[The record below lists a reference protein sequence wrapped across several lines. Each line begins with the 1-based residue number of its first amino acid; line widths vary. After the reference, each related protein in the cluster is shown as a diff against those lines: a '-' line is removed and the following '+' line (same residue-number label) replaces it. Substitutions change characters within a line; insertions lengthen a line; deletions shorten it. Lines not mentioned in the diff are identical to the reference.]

1 MTNCEIE
8 IDFEIL
14 RLATFIFAAF
24 FAFNKTQA
32 KVFFVQ
38 AIRMQNAVAANEPA
52 LRQAGN

>member
-38 AIRMQNAVAANEPA
+38 AIRMQNAVAANETA